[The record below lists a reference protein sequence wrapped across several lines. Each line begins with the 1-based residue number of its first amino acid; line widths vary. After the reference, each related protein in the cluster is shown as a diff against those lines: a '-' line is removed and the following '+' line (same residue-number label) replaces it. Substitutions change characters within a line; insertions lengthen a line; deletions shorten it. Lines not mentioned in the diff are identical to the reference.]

1 MALKTFK
8 FGIGEGYQEI
18 SLPEEHI
25 LQVIEGNEVPKLDD
39 VQAATIEA
47 LRNPINSKPLQEVVS
62 KGEKVAVI
70 VSDITRGW
78 IRTPEFLKYVID
90 EINLGG
96 VPDEDIC
103 IVIAQGTHRAQT
115 REEDIAV
122 CGKEVADRIK
132 IYQHDCLAEDLVH
145 VGDTS
150 RGTPVWIDKH
160 VADADKVIITG
171 GITVHLMA
179 GFGGGRKSI
188 LPGVAGDETI
198 QKNHALALADE
209 VGSGISQ
216 ETRTTLIDHNRL
228 NDDMCEAAALVN
240 PCFLVNSVM
249 DTNGDFARI
258 VAGHWYDAWLEGT
271 KEVMKIQGVKV
282 KGQADVVI
290 ASPGGFPKDIN
301 LYQGSKT
308 YDTAEMALKPGGIVI
323 SLLEAREIN
332 DPPEY
337 MQSFHFNDVIE
348 MEKAVRNKFTIPN
361 IMQHAAN
368 TVPMID

>member
-122 CGKEVADRIK
+122 CGKEVADRMKTGPGSKEYGALSLAVQYYANPEIVANVPPNCFMPRPNVGSAVIRLTRHETPVVDVK
-132 IYQHDCLAEDLVH
+132 DEKQMFRIMRESFYERRKTLVNGLKNSGEINFSKEQIEPAITIIGKPLTIRGEALTLAE
-145 VGDTS
+145 
-150 RGTPVWIDKH
+150 
-160 VADADKVIITG
+160 
-171 GITVHLMA
+171 
-179 GFGGGRKSI
+179 F
-188 LPGVAGDETI
+188 
-198 QKNHALALADE
+198 
-209 VGSGISQ
+209 
-216 ETRTTLIDHNRL
+216 
-228 NDDMCEAAALVN
+228 AALSN
-240 PCFLVNSVM
+240 AFSDM
-249 DTNGDFARI
+249 
-258 VAGHWYDAWLEGT
+258 
-271 KEVMKIQGVKV
+271 
-282 KGQADVVI
+282 
-290 ASPGGFPKDIN
+290 
-301 LYQGSKT
+301 
-308 YDTAEMALKPGGIVI
+308 
-323 SLLEAREIN
+323 
-332 DPPEY
+332 
-337 MQSFHFNDVIE
+337 
-348 MEKAVRNKFTIPN
+348 
-361 IMQHAAN
+361 
-368 TVPMID
+368 

>member
-122 CGKEVADRIK
+122 CGKEVADRMQTGPGNK
-132 IYQHDCLAEDLVH
+132 DYGALSLAVQYYAD
-145 VGDTS
+145 
-150 RGTPVWIDKH
+150 PYI
-160 VADADKVIITG
+160 VANVPPNCFMPRPK
-171 GITVHLMA
+171 
-179 GFGGGRKSI
+179 
-188 LPGVAGDETI
+188 
-198 QKNHALALADE
+198 
-209 VGSGISQ
+209 VGSAVIRL
-216 ETRTTLIDHNRL
+216 TRHAAPPVKVDNEKWMFDIIRASFNQRRKTLANGLSNSDKIDL
-228 NDDMCEAAALVN
+228 PKDVITEAIAKLGKGESVRGESLSLEEFAALSN
-240 PCFLVNSVM
+240 DL
-249 DTNGDFARI
+249 
-258 VAGHWYDAWLEGT
+258 WE
-271 KEVMKIQGVKV
+271 K
-282 KGQADVVI
+282 KG
-290 ASPGGFPKDIN
+290 
-301 LYQGSKT
+301 
-308 YDTAEMALKPGGIVI
+308 
-323 SLLEAREIN
+323 R
-332 DPPEY
+332 
-337 MQSFHFNDVIE
+337 
-348 MEKAVRNKFTIPN
+348 
-361 IMQHAAN
+361 
-368 TVPMID
+368 

>member
-145 VGDTS
+145 VGDTN
-150 RGTPVWIDKH
+150 RGTPV
-160 VADADKVIITG
+160 
-171 GITVHLMA
+171 L
-179 GFGGGRKSI
+179 S
-188 LPGVAGDETI
+188 
-198 QKNHALALADE
+198 
-209 VGSGISQ
+209 
-216 ETRTTLIDHNRL
+216 
-228 NDDMCEAAALVN
+228 
-240 PCFLVNSVM
+240 
-249 DTNGDFARI
+249 
-258 VAGHWYDAWLEGT
+258 
-271 KEVMKIQGVKV
+271 
-282 KGQADVVI
+282 
-290 ASPGGFPKDIN
+290 
-301 LYQGSKT
+301 LY
-308 YDTAEMALKPGGIVI
+308 I
-323 SLLEAREIN
+323 
-332 DPPEY
+332 
-337 MQSFHFNDVIE
+337 
-348 MEKAVRNKFTIPN
+348 
-361 IMQHAAN
+361 
-368 TVPMID
+368 